1 MTAGDSSVSIEDVL
15 RRLIRDE
22 LSALLTSTAQQ
33 GTAPEQQQLLLTISE
48 TAELLRVNKATI
60 YRLFDRGELRWV
72 KVGGRRL
79 VRRTEIDRFIADHER
94 GA

>member
-1 MTAGDSSVSIEDVL
+1 M
-15 RRLIRDE
+15 
-22 LSALLTSTAQQ
+22 SALLTSTAQQ

>member
-22 LSALLTSTAQQ
+22 LSALLTSTARQ

>member
-15 RRLIRDE
+15 RRLIRDG
-22 LSALLTSTAQQ
+22 LSALLTSTARQ